1 MMALRK
7 TSMACSLI
15 LSLLGIPTAAFA
27 GDAAT
32 ALAEVQAADV
42 DWVKAYN
49 AGDLEAVVG
58 AYEEHATLY
67 PPGSPPVHGAA
78 AIRTYFAKE
87 NADFVK
93 GGLAFVLG
101 PMPTGG
107 VSGNL
112 GWASGTYEVKDKT
125 GHVVDKGWYFSISKK
140 VGSKWLYIRDAF
152 NSDGPP
158 PKK

>member
-1 MMALRK
+1 MMAMRK
-7 TSMACSLI
+7 GLMACSLT
-15 LSLLGIPTAAFA
+15 LSLLGIPAAVFA
-27 GDAAT
+27 ADAAT
-32 ALAEVQAADV
+32 ALAEVEAADV

-49 AGDLEAVVG
+49 AGDLETVVG
-58 AYEEHATLY
+58 SYEEHATVY

-78 AIRTYFAKE
+78 AIRTYFTKD

-93 GGLAFVLG
+93 GGLSFVLG
-101 PMPTGG
+101 AKPSGG
-107 VSGNL
+107 VSGKL
-112 GWASGTYEVKDKT
+112 GWASGTYEIKDKT

-140 VGSKWLYIRDAF
+140 VGGKWLYIRDAF